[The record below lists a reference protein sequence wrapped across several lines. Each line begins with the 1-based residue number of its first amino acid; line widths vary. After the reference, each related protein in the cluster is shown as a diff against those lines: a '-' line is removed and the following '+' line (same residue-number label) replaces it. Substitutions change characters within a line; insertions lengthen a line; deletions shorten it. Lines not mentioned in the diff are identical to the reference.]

1 MPLLTHHLALRSAFF
16 GCGSELEVEVDTA
29 SVLPSSPTTSVTRG
43 PGASRHV
50 HGHPAWSGA
59 GGSPQAGGHTHADF
73 EHLIKHA
80 A

>member
-1 MPLLTHHLALRSAFF
+1 MGALALRSAVL
-16 GCGSELEVEVDTA
+16 GCGSELEVDTG
-29 SVLPSSPTTSVTRG
+29 SVPPSSPTTSVTRG
-43 PGASRHV
+43 PGASRQA

-59 GGSPQAGGHTHADF
+59 GEGSPQAGGHTRADF